1 MSESGGVA
9 GDIATIEPRDFMET
23 FISRFC
29 CLPSFQAL
37 SRAGEEAATSA
48 GEDET
53 LARLQLD
60 ETKAAISNSEQELS
74 KLNRSVKIISDVD
87 YNNTVKVLIC
97 IFVCLCPRQKKK
109 LETEMEKLKSSKHEL
124 QSDIRFVTTF
134 WLRDTVI
141 LSGGHALRAVLP
153 LVYTFTF
160 TYHRKSK
167 RAIIP

>member
-1 MSESGGVA
+1 MSS
-9 GDIATIEPRDFMET
+9 
-23 FISRFC
+23 
-29 CLPSFQAL
+29 LFQAL
-37 SRAGEEAATSA
+37 SRAGEEAAASA

-60 ETKAAISNSEQELS
+60 EIKAAISNSEQELS
-74 KLNRSVKIISDVD
+74 KLNRSVKITSDVD
-87 YNNTVKVLIC
+87 YSNTVRVLIC
-97 IFVCLCPRQKKK
+97 SFVCLCPRQKKK
-109 LETEMEKLKSSKHEL
+109 LEAEMEKLKSSKHEL